1 MKKVEKTVET
11 VKEEVKSPLFLK
23 ITEDDANYY
32 LQVLALMLPAA
43 NRLQPLQKHFIDMI
57 KRNNEENK
65 K

>member
-32 LQVLALMLPAA
+32 LQVLALMLPED